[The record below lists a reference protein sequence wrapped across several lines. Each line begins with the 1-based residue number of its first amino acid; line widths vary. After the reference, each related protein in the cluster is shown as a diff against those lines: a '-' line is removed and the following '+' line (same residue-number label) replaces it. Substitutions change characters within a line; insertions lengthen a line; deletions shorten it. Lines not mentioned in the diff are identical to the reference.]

1 MLPFT
6 PINSRDSKT
15 TIRGFENSQFTI
27 EGHAKQDRQFTIEG
41 HAKQDRQFT
50 IEGHAKQDRH
60 FTAKP
65 TDFPVFDPKL
75 FSLGGDSSSQTDPQ
89 KEHKNI
95 DRGFL
100 SQRNYE
106 QETSER
112 LNGFSIMPRD
122 TRHDTTKK
130 TIEQQISPITNRTTG
145 VPFHKI

>member
-6 PINSRDSKT
+6 PINSRDTKS
-15 TIRGFENSQFTI
+15 TIRGFENSQFSISGLVSQERYSTT
-27 EGHAKQDRQFTIEG
+27 Q
-41 HAKQDRQFT
+41 
-50 IEGHAKQDRH
+50 
-60 FTAKP
+60 P

-75 FSLGGDSSSQTDPQ
+75 FSMGAQSSNQPNQ

-95 DRGFL
+95 DRGFM

-112 LNGFSIMPRD
+112 LNGFSIIPKD

-130 TIEQQISPITNRTTG
+130 QAEQLISPITNRTTG
-145 VPFHKI
+145 IPFNKI

>member
-6 PINSRDSKT
+6 PINSRDTKP
-15 TIRGFENSQFTI
+15 TIRGFENSN
-27 EGHAKQDRQFTIEG
+27 
-41 HAKQDRQFT
+41 
-50 IEGHAKQDRH
+50 
-60 FTAKP
+60 FTATKP
-65 TDFPVFDPKL
+65 NDFPVFDPKL
-75 FSLGGDSSSQTDPQ
+75 FSMGVQSSSQQDHQ

-95 DRGFL
+95 DRGFM

-112 LNGFSIMPRD
+112 LNGFSIIPRD

-130 TIEQQISPITNRTTG
+130 TAEQQISPITNRTTG

>member
-6 PINSRDSKT
+6 PINSRDTKT
-15 TIRGFENSQFTI
+15 TIRGFENSNFTT
-27 EGHAKQDRQFTIEG
+27 RQ
-41 HAKQDRQFT
+41 
-50 IEGHAKQDRH
+50 
-60 FTAKP
+60 P

-75 FSLGGDSSSQTDPQ
+75 FSMGAESSSQSNQ

-100 SQRNYE
+100 SQRNYIE
-106 QETSER
+106 ETSER
-112 LNGFSIMPRD
+112 LNGFSIIPKD

-130 TIEQQISPITNRTTG
+130 QAEQQISPITNRTTG

>member
-6 PINSRDSKT
+6 PINSRDTKT
-15 TIRGFENSQFTI
+15 TIRGFENSQFSI
-27 EGHAKQDRQFTIEG
+27 SGLVSQE
-41 HAKQDRQFT
+41 
-50 IEGHAKQDRH
+50 RH
-60 FTAKP
+60 STTLQP

-75 FSLGGDSSSQTDPQ
+75 FSMGAQSSSQSEHQ

-106 QETSER
+106 QETYER
-112 LNGFSIMPRD
+112 LNGFSIIPKD

-130 TIEQQISPITNRTTG
+130 TAEQLISPITNRTTG

>member
-6 PINSRDSKT
+6 PINSRDTKT
-15 TIRGFENSQFTI
+15 TIRGFENSNFTTP
-27 EGHAKQDRQFTIEG
+27 Q
-41 HAKQDRQFT
+41 
-50 IEGHAKQDRH
+50 
-60 FTAKP
+60 P

-75 FSLGGDSSSQTDPQ
+75 FSMGTQSSSQSDQ

-95 DRGFL
+95 DRGFM

-112 LNGFSIMPRD
+112 LNGFSIIPKD

-130 TIEQQISPITNRTTG
+130 TAEQQISPITNRTTG
-145 VPFHKI
+145 IPFHKI

>member
-6 PINSRDSKT
+6 PINSRDTKT
-15 TIRGFENSQFTI
+15 TIRGFENSQFSI
-27 EGHAKQDRQFTIEG
+27 SGLVSQE
-41 HAKQDRQFT
+41 
-50 IEGHAKQDRH
+50 RH
-60 FTAKP
+60 STTQP

-75 FSLGGDSSSQTDPQ
+75 FSMGSGSSSQQDNQ

-95 DRGFL
+95 DRGFM

-112 LNGFSIMPRD
+112 LNGFSIIPKD

-130 TIEQQISPITNRTTG
+130 QAEQLISPITNRTTG
-145 VPFHKI
+145 IPFNKI

>member
-6 PINSRDSKT
+6 PINSRDTKT
-15 TIRGFENSQFTI
+15 TIRGFENSQFI
-27 EGHAKQDRQFTIEG
+27 MGGPVLQERQSTSQ
-41 HAKQDRQFT
+41 H
-50 IEGHAKQDRH
+50 
-60 FTAKP
+60 

-75 FSLGGDSSSQTDPQ
+75 FSMGAQSSSPQEHQ

-112 LNGFSIMPRD
+112 LNGFSIIPKD

-130 TIEQQISPITNRTTG
+130 TAEQQISPITNRTTG

>member
-6 PINSRDSKT
+6 PINSRDTKT
-15 TIRGFENSQFTI
+15 TIRGFDNSQFI
-27 EGHAKQDRQFTIEG
+27 IGDPVKQEFQ
-41 HAKQDRQFT
+41 
-50 IEGHAKQDRH
+50 
-60 FTAKP
+60 P

-75 FSLGGDSSSQTDPQ
+75 FSMSAQSSSQQDNQ

-112 LNGFSIMPRD
+112 LNGFSIIPRD

-130 TIEQQISPITNRTTG
+130 TAEQQISPITNRTTG
-145 VPFHKI
+145 IPFHKI

>member
-6 PINSRDSKT
+6 PINSRDSKP
-15 TIRGFENSQFTI
+15 TIRGFENSNFTI
-27 EGHAKQDRQFTIEG
+27 GGPVSQERLFTIGGPVSQERQFTT
-41 HAKQDRQFT
+41 Q
-50 IEGHAKQDRH
+50 
-60 FTAKP
+60 P
-65 TDFPVFDPKL
+65 TSFPVFDPKL
-75 FSLGGDSSSQTDPQ
+75 FSMGGQLDPKSDPQ

-100 SQRNYE
+100 SQRDYI

-112 LNGFSIMPRD
+112 LNGFSIIPKD

-130 TIEQQISPITNRTTG
+130 TMEHQQISPITNRTTG

>member
-6 PINSRDSKT
+6 PINSRDTKT
-15 TIRGFENSQFTI
+15 TIRGFENSNFTT
-27 EGHAKQDRQFTIEG
+27 RQ
-41 HAKQDRQFT
+41 
-50 IEGHAKQDRH
+50 
-60 FTAKP
+60 P

-75 FSLGGDSSSQTDPQ
+75 FSMGGQLQSDSQ

-100 SQRNYE
+100 SQRNYIE
-106 QETSER
+106 ETSER
-112 LNGFSIMPRD
+112 LNGFSIIPKD

-130 TIEQQISPITNRTTG
+130 TMEQQISPITNRTTG

>member
-6 PINSRDSKT
+6 PINSRDTKP
-15 TIRGFENSQFTI
+15 TIRGFENSNFTTP
-27 EGHAKQDRQFTIEG
+27 Q
-41 HAKQDRQFT
+41 
-50 IEGHAKQDRH
+50 
-60 FTAKP
+60 P

-75 FSLGGDSSSQTDPQ
+75 FSMGAQSSSQQEHFLISQSEIKKCRHRNSQSEFIMDHQ

-95 DRGFL
+95 DRGFM

-112 LNGFSIMPRD
+112 LNGFSIIPRD

-130 TIEQQISPITNRTTG
+130 TVEQQISPITNRTTG
-145 VPFHKI
+145 IPFNKI

>member
-6 PINSRDSKT
+6 PINSRDTKP
-15 TIRGFENSQFTI
+15 TIRGFENSQFSISGLVSQERYSTT
-27 EGHAKQDRQFTIEG
+27 Q
-41 HAKQDRQFT
+41 
-50 IEGHAKQDRH
+50 
-60 FTAKP
+60 P

-75 FSLGGDSSSQTDPQ
+75 FSIGTQSSSQSDQ

-112 LNGFSIMPRD
+112 LNGFSIIPRD

-130 TIEQQISPITNRTTG
+130 TAEQQITPITNRTTG
-145 VPFHKI
+145 IPFHKI

>member
-6 PINSRDSKT
+6 PINSRDTKT
-15 TIRGFENSQFTI
+15 TIRGFENSQLRI
-27 EGHAKQDRQFTIEG
+27 GGLVSQERQSTT
-41 HAKQDRQFT
+41 Q
-50 IEGHAKQDRH
+50 
-60 FTAKP
+60 P

-75 FSLGGDSSSQTDPQ
+75 FSMGSESSSQSNQ

-95 DRGFL
+95 DRGFM

-112 LNGFSIMPRD
+112 LNGFSIIPKD

-130 TIEQQISPITNRTTG
+130 QAEQQISPITNRTTG
-145 VPFHKI
+145 IPFHKI

>member
-6 PINSRDSKT
+6 PINSRDTKS
-15 TIRGFENSQFTI
+15 TIRGFESSNFTI
-27 EGHAKQDRQFTIEG
+27 PQ
-41 HAKQDRQFT
+41 
-50 IEGHAKQDRH
+50 
-60 FTAKP
+60 P

-75 FSLGGDSSSQTDPQ
+75 FSMGSESSSQSNQ

-95 DRGFL
+95 DRGFM

-112 LNGFSIMPRD
+112 LNGFSIIPKD

-130 TIEQQISPITNRTTG
+130 QAEQQISPITNRTTG
-145 VPFHKI
+145 IPFHKI

>member
-6 PINSRDSKT
+6 PINSRDTKT
-15 TIRGFENSQFTI
+15 TIRGFENSQFI
-27 EGHAKQDRQFTIEG
+27 IGGPVSQERQSTT
-41 HAKQDRQFT
+41 QS
-50 IEGHAKQDRH
+50 
-60 FTAKP
+60 

-75 FSLGGDSSSQTDPQ
+75 FSMGGQLQPDSQ

-112 LNGFSIMPRD
+112 LNGFSIIPRD

-130 TIEQQISPITNRTTG
+130 TAEQQISPINNRTTG
-145 VPFHKI
+145 IPFHKI

>member
-6 PINSRDSKT
+6 PINSRDTKT
-15 TIRGFENSQFTI
+15 TIRGFENNQFSISGLVSQ
-27 EGHAKQDRQFTIEG
+27 ERQS
-41 HAKQDRQFT
+41 
-50 IEGHAKQDRH
+50 
-60 FTAKP
+60 TAQP

-75 FSLGGDSSSQTDPQ
+75 FSMGSGSSSQQDNQ

-95 DRGFL
+95 DRGFM

-112 LNGFSIMPRD
+112 LNGFSIIPKD

-130 TIEQQISPITNRTTG
+130 QAEQQISPITNRTTG
-145 VPFHKI
+145 IPFHKI

>member
-6 PINSRDSKT
+6 PINSRDTKT

-27 EGHAKQDRQFTIEG
+27 GGPVKQEFQ
-41 HAKQDRQFT
+41 
-50 IEGHAKQDRH
+50 
-60 FTAKP
+60 P

-75 FSLGGDSSSQTDPQ
+75 FSMGAESSSQSDHQ

-106 QETSER
+106 QETYER
-112 LNGFSIMPRD
+112 LNGFSIMPKD

-130 TIEQQISPITNRTTG
+130 QAEQQQISPIMNRTTG
-145 VPFHKI
+145 IPFNKI

>member
-6 PINSRDSKT
+6 PINSRDTKT
-15 TIRGFENSQFTI
+15 TIRGFENSQFLISGLVSQELHSTT
-27 EGHAKQDRQFTIEG
+27 Q
-41 HAKQDRQFT
+41 
-50 IEGHAKQDRH
+50 
-60 FTAKP
+60 P

-75 FSLGGDSSSQTDPQ
+75 FSMGAQSSNQSDQ

-95 DRGFL
+95 DREFM

-112 LNGFSIMPRD
+112 INGFSIIPRD

-130 TIEQQISPITNRTTG
+130 TLEQNITPITNRTTG
-145 VPFHKI
+145 VPFYKI

>member
-6 PINSRDSKT
+6 PINSRDTKT
-15 TIRGFENSQFTI
+15 TIRGFENSQLRI
-27 EGHAKQDRQFTIEG
+27 GGLVSQERQSTP
-41 HAKQDRQFT
+41 Q
-50 IEGHAKQDRH
+50 
-60 FTAKP
+60 P

-75 FSLGGDSSSQTDPQ
+75 FSMGSESSSQSDNQ

-95 DRGFL
+95 DRGFM

-112 LNGFSIMPRD
+112 LNGFSIIPKD

-130 TIEQQISPITNRTTG
+130 QAEQQISPITNRTTG
-145 VPFHKI
+145 IPFHKI

>member
-6 PINSRDSKT
+6 PINSRDTKS
-15 TIRGFENSQFTI
+15 TIRGFENSQFSISGLVSQERYSTT
-27 EGHAKQDRQFTIEG
+27 Q
-41 HAKQDRQFT
+41 
-50 IEGHAKQDRH
+50 
-60 FTAKP
+60 P

-75 FSLGGDSSSQTDPQ
+75 FSMGAQSSNQPNQ

-95 DRGFL
+95 DRGFM

-112 LNGFSIMPRD
+112 LNGFSIIPKD

-130 TIEQQISPITNRTTG
+130 TVDQQISPITNRTTG
-145 VPFHKI
+145 IPFHKI

>member
-6 PINSRDSKT
+6 PINSRDTKS
-15 TIRGFENSQFTI
+15 TIRGFENSQFSI
-27 EGHAKQDRQFTIEG
+27 SGLVSQE
-41 HAKQDRQFT
+41 
-50 IEGHAKQDRH
+50 RH
-60 FTAKP
+60 STTQP

-75 FSLGGDSSSQTDPQ
+75 FSMGSQSSSQSDNQ

-95 DRGFL
+95 DRGFM

-112 LNGFSIMPRD
+112 LNGFSIIPKD

-130 TIEQQISPITNRTTG
+130 QAEQQISPINNRTTG
-145 VPFHKI
+145 IPFHKI

>member
-6 PINSRDSKT
+6 PINSRDTKP
-15 TIRGFENSQFTI
+15 TIRGFENSNFIAQ
-27 EGHAKQDRQFTIEG
+27 
-41 HAKQDRQFT
+41 
-50 IEGHAKQDRH
+50 
-60 FTAKP
+60 P

-75 FSLGGDSSSQTDPQ
+75 FSMGAQSSSQSDQ

-112 LNGFSIMPRD
+112 LNGFTIIPRD

-130 TIEQQISPITNRTTG
+130 TVEQQISPITNRTTG
-145 VPFHKI
+145 IPFHKL

>member
-6 PINSRDSKT
+6 PINSRDSKP
-15 TIRGFENSQFTI
+15 TIRGFENSQFPS
-27 EGHAKQDRQFTIEG
+27 QSN
-41 HAKQDRQFT
+41 
-50 IEGHAKQDRH
+50 
-60 FTAKP
+60 
-65 TDFPVFDPKL
+65 DFPVFDPKL
-75 FSLGGDSSSQTDPQ
+75 FSMSAQSSSQYDHEKDHQ

-112 LNGFSIMPRD
+112 LNGFSIIPRD

-130 TIEQQISPITNRTTG
+130 QAEQQISPITNRTTG

>member
-6 PINSRDSKT
+6 PINSRDTKT
-15 TIRGFENSQFTI
+15 TIRGFENSQFSI
-27 EGHAKQDRQFTIEG
+27 SGLVSQERQSTT
-41 HAKQDRQFT
+41 KL
-50 IEGHAKQDRH
+50 
-60 FTAKP
+60 

-75 FSLGGDSSSQTDPQ
+75 FSMGAQSSSQQDHQ

-112 LNGFSIMPRD
+112 LNGFSIIPRD

-130 TIEQQISPITNRTTG
+130 TAEQQISPITNRTTG

>member
-6 PINSRDSKT
+6 PINSRDTKT

-27 EGHAKQDRQFTIEG
+27 GGPVKQEFQ
-41 HAKQDRQFT
+41 
-50 IEGHAKQDRH
+50 
-60 FTAKP
+60 P

-75 FSLGGDSSSQTDPQ
+75 FSMGAESSSQSDHQ

-106 QETSER
+106 QETYER
-112 LNGFSIMPRD
+112 LNGFSIMPKD

-130 TIEQQISPITNRTTG
+130 QAEQQQISPIMNRTTG
-145 VPFHKI
+145 IPFHKI